1 MTNNLPTAGADMKQ
15 QKKQLLDHFQ
25 KLSKEDAQTLL
36 SFAEFLAARSQ
47 PARAMEPLTLNK
59 IERPAEESVIAAI
72 KRLSS
77 SYPMLDKDKMLTET
91 SSLMA
96 QHIMQGRA
104 SHEVIDEL
112 ELVFERHFSIHSEE
126 TD

>member
-1 MTNNLPTAGADMKQ
+1 MKRQ
-15 QKKQLLDHFQ
+15 EKQLLNHFR
-25 KLSKEDAQTLL
+25 KLATQDAHSLL

-47 PARAMEPLTLNK
+47 PAVAEESLVVNK
-59 IERPAEESVIAAI
+59 IDRPTEESVIAAI
-72 KRLSS
+72 KRLSA

-96 QHIMQGRA
+96 QHIVQGKKA
-104 SHEVIDEL
+104 SEVIDEL
-112 ELVFERHFSIHSEE
+112 ELVFERHYDAYSEQ